1 MNDKK
6 ISSRRNVIKNTALN
20 ALGVFTSALH
30 LNKVETKTNQ
40 NSKVKVVSNPFA
52 VNREK

>member
-6 ISSRRNVIKNTALN
+6 INDRRNVIKNTALN
-20 ALGVFTSALH
+20 ALGVFTSALP
-30 LNKVETKTNQ
+30 LKKVETETKQ
-40 NSKVKVVSNPFA
+40 NSKVKVGINPFA